1 MKRSARGKLGERSE
15 DGEFMPDQPEGNRKF
30 GQQCV
35 DVLLQRLAVGAAEL
49 AETGNRHDSRRP
61 VGAKEGRAGVDTY
74 NVSTRAALV
83 CIF

>member
-1 MKRSARGKLGERSE
+1 MLDETEGSRKL
-15 DGEFMPDQPEGNRKF
+15 

-35 DVLLQRLAVGAAEL
+35 EVPLQRPAVGAAEL
-49 AETGNRHDSRRP
+49 AEIGNGYDSRRP
-61 VGAKEGRAGVDTY
+61 VGAKKGRAGVDTN